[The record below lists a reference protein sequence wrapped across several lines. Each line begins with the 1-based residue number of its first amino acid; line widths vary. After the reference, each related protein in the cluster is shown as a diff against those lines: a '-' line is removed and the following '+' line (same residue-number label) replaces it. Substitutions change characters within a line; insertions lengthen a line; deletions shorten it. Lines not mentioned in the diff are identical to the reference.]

1 MSGDLGLGSDV
12 QLSCLLLL
20 YLPRRGLIEVGTRQ
34 VMLLMTSSVLSHSQV
49 WSPDNKSKV
58 TEFHVSKQGKE
69 NLNLDVFSLILHDK
83 LCLLRQ
89 ITI

>member
-20 YLPRRGLIEVGTRQ
+20 YLPRRGLIEVGTEQ
-34 VMLLMTSSVLSHSQV
+34 VVVLMTSSVLSQV

-89 ITI
+89 NTI

>member
-1 MSGDLGLGSDV
+1 MQAWRGYHRCQVAWSLTSVSGDLGLGSDV

-20 YLPRRGLIEVGTRQ
+20 YLPRRGLIEVSTWHLR
-34 VMLLMTSSVLSHSQV
+34 VIMTSSVLSQV

-69 NLNLDVFSLILHDK
+69 
-83 LCLLRQ
+83 
-89 ITI
+89 

>member
-20 YLPRRGLIEVGTRQ
+20 YLPRRGLIEVGTQ
-34 VMLLMTSSVLSHSQV
+34 HVVVLMTSSVLSQV

-69 NLNLDVFSLILHDK
+69 
-83 LCLLRQ
+83 
-89 ITI
+89 